1 MGIITIEKANHL
13 FWLGRYTER
22 VFSTIKV
29 YQQYYDKMIDKDP
42 LAYEEFCRKLEIENI
57 YQGSEDFNRSYVF
70 GVNNPDSIIS
80 SLILAYDNAVVLR
93 EEISG
98 ETLCYIELALRVLKN
113 SPEEAPILELQKV
126 IDYLYAFWGSVD
138 DNVESEAC
146 RNIMKCGKYAE
157 RLDLTYRFD
166 DTSTDIVKQTAK
178 LRNRVKKLEQQYH
191 LEGLKDIEMLQNEKF
206 GGRWD
211 YLEQIYKLTG
221 LFEVEE

>member
-1 MGIITIEKANHL
+1 M
-13 FWLGRYTER
+13 
-22 VFSTIKV
+22 
-29 YQQYYDKMIDKDP
+29 
-42 LAYEEFCRKLEIENI
+42 
-57 YQGSEDFNRSYVF
+57 
-70 GVNNPDSIIS
+70 
-80 SLILAYDNAVVLR
+80 
-93 EEISG
+93 
-98 ETLCYIELALRVLKN
+98 KN